1 MSDTRLN
8 AYFAWLTLFAGYC
21 AMGVEAQVE
30 TELLRDTLSKPVN
43 VERNGVVTST
53 TLQTRKGSWLS

>member
-8 AYFAWLTLFAGYC
+8 AYFAWLTLFAGCC

-30 TELLRDTLSKPVN
+30 IELLRDTLSKRIK

-53 TLQTRKGSWLS
+53 TLRTRKGSWLS